1 MAAPVKHTRQDRD
14 GGGLTSQRKRAQPK
28 VTETWFARMRNA
40 EQLMTVHIEEFTQL
54 TVVLR
59 LEPDSNVQ
67 YSGKLGRYLRRDIKF
82 VERVEGDE

>member
-1 MAAPVKHTRQDRD
+1 MNT
-14 GGGLTSQRKRAQPK
+14 KRSPQTKPK

-40 EQLMTVHIEEFTQL
+40 EQLVTVHIEEFTLL

-67 YSGKLGRYLRRDIKF
+67 YAGKLGRYLRRDVRFI
-82 VERVEGDE
+82 ERVEGEK